1 MTMLALKKGGRE
13 IPAEHRPNFR
23 HLYLDIAWFGV
34 LNGSA
39 ISFMAVFAT
48 RLGANGLQIGL
59 LNAVP
64 AVISLFVTLPA
75 GAWLQRQPI
84 GRAVFATAVAHRVF
98 YLPWIFLPFFLAP
111 QLQIRALILLV
122 LLMSIPGTALAV
134 GFNALFAAVV
144 PPEWRGHVVGVR
156 NALLSVTFILV
167 SLICGAVLEWLPFPL
182 GYQVVFG
189 LGVLGA
195 AMSSW
200 HLWFIRPV
208 GEADYRSRNG
218 RSLGDWARPGKL
230 HIFTHSLRTISGDW
244 RFLLN
249 RQPSTSISLRQL
261 DSAFTRLI
269 VVLFGFHLVQYLAI
283 PLFPL
288 YWVNQVH
295 FTDQH
300 ISLGNALFYVSVLVG
315 STQLSRLTD
324 RLGNHRLMSVGALGM
339 SLYPAL
345 TAVMQGLPLFFVAS
359 IVGGLAWAV
368 VGGAS
373 GNYLLEKI
381 PEGKRPSYLAWYNLS
396 LNTAV
401 LLGSL
406 VGPLLAE
413 QIGLVAA
420 LSWSALGRVIAAI
433 LIWRKG

>member
-1 MTMLALKKGGRE
+1 MTILALRKNRPE
-13 IPAEHRPNFR
+13 IPAEHRKNFR

-34 LNGSA
+34 LNASA

-59 LNAVP
+59 LNGAP
-64 AVISLFVTLPA
+64 AIISLFVALPA
-75 GAWLQRQPI
+75 GVWLQHRPI
-84 GRAVFATAVAHRVF
+84 SRAVFGTAVANRIF
-98 YLPWIFLPFFLAP
+98 YLPWIFLPFFLSP
-111 QLQIRALILLV
+111 QLQIGGLILIV

-134 GFNALFAAVV
+134 GFNALFAAAV
-144 PPEWRGHVVGVR
+144 PPEWRGHVAGVR
-156 NALLSVTFILV
+156 NALLSVTFIVV
-167 SLICGAVLEWLPFPL
+167 SLICGVVLEWLPFPL

-189 LGVLGA
+189 LGALGA

-200 HLWFIRPV
+200 HLWFVRPI
-208 GEADYRSRNG
+208 GEANYRSQDG
-218 RSLGDWARPGKL
+218 RSLDDWARPGKL
-230 HIFTHSLRTISGDW
+230 NILSHSLRDASGDW

-249 RQPSTSISLRQL
+249 HKSATGIGFRQM

-269 VVLFGFHLVQYLAI
+269 FVLFGFHLFQYLAI

-288 YWVNQVH
+288 YWVNH
-295 FTDQH
+295 IHLTDQQ
-300 ISLGNALFYVSVLVG
+300 ISLGNALFYVSVLLG
-315 STQLSRLTD
+315 STQLARLTD
-324 RLGNHRLMSVGALGM
+324 RLGNHRLMAAGALSM

-345 TAVMQGLPLFFVAS
+345 TAVTQGLPLFLVAS
-359 IVGGLAWAV
+359 VLGGLAWAV

-381 PEGKRPSYLAWYNLS
+381 PEGKRPSYLAWYNVS

-413 QIGLVAA
+413 QIGLVTT
-420 LSWSALGRVIAAI
+420 LFWVALGRIVAGI
-433 LIWRKG
+433 LLWRKG

>member
-1 MTMLALKKGGRE
+1 MTIFALRKSGLE
-13 IPAEHRPNFR
+13 IPAEHRQNFR

-39 ISFMAVFAT
+39 IAFMAVFAT
-48 RLGANGLQIGL
+48 RLGASGLQIGL
-59 LNAVP
+59 LNGVP
-64 AVISLFVTLPA
+64 AIISLFVALPA
-75 GAWLQRQPI
+75 GVWLQQQPI
-84 GRAVFATAVAHRVF
+84 SRAVFGTAVANRIF

-111 QLQIRALILLV
+111 QMQIRGLILIV
-122 LLMSIPGTALAV
+122 LLMSIPGTALSV
-134 GFNALFAAVV
+134 GFNALFAAAV

-156 NALLSVTFILV
+156 NALLSVTYILV

-189 LGVLGA
+189 LGALGA

-200 HLWFIRPV
+200 HLWFVRPI
-208 GEADYRSRNG
+208 GETNYKSRNG

-230 HIFTHSLRTISGDW
+230 NILSHNLRTGSGDW

-249 RQPSTSISLRQL
+249 RKASTNVGFFKI
-261 DSAFTRLI
+261 DPTFTRLI
-269 VVLFGFHLVQYLAI
+269 FVMFGFHLFQYLAI

-288 YWVNQVH
+288 HWVNQIH
-295 FTDQH
+295 LTDQQ
-300 ISLGNALFYVSVLVG
+300 ISLGNALFYVSVLLG
-315 STQLSRLTD
+315 STQLARLTD
-324 RLGNHRLMSVGALGM
+324 RLGNHRLMAVGALSM

-345 TAVMQGLPLFFVAS
+345 TAVTQGLPLYLVAS
-359 IVGGLAWAV
+359 VVGGLAWAV

-381 PEGKRPSYLAWYNLS
+381 PEGKRPSYLAWYNIS
-396 LNTAV
+396 LNTAI

-406 VGPLLAE
+406 LGPLLAE
-413 QIGLVAA
+413 QIGLVATLFWA
-420 LSWSALGRVIAAI
+420 ALGRIIAGI
-433 LIWRKG
+433 LLWRKG